1 MATAAYLYYT
11 LNIPSEGTFWVNP
24 DRVFDWPQNQALI
37 ESAVAPTKWHLTFLG
52 WDSAWYLTIMTDGY
66 ANSPQSAAF
75 SPGLP
80 AIAGAMN
87 MFFGVPTV
95 ALAGVALIFGVLWI
109 PLYQLFA
116 EKYVGQR
123 AALLSAILLALSPYL
138 FVFTTVAYS
147 EGLMLFFVLA
157 SWVLLQRGHTVEAS
171 LIAAAAPLMRIM
183 GILIVIP
190 LLYSALKTPA
200 HRARN
205 VLLSFLPVASLALWF
220 LGFGLTTGDFLAPF
234 HTTEWNQMY
243 SLRAVLLEGIP
254 QYGVRAVIDGIYLQ
268 PPVTTHW
275 LLPFAVAVSFI
286 LPLVMLVL
294 LWRKD
299 KVLWLYGAVGYLGI
313 VLFGALASSP
323 RFFAV
328 LFPLYIPLAAL
339 LSENKKSLVATV
351 ALSIVFLFA
360 AVDLWQ
366 GFLCG
371 EFVA

>member
-1 MATAAYLYYT
+1 M
-11 LNIPSEGTFWVNP
+11 
-24 DRVFDWPQNQALI
+24 
-37 ESAVAPTKWHLTFLG
+37 
-52 WDSAWYLTIMTDGY
+52 
-66 ANSPQSAAF
+66 
-75 SPGLP
+75 
-80 AIAGAMN
+80 
-87 MFFGVPTV
+87 PTV

-299 KVLWLYGAVGYLGI
+299 KCYGFMEPWVPWNCF
-313 VLFGALASSP
+313 VWALASSP
-323 RFFAV
+323 RLFAV